1 MKTYKINNTGK
12 SKVAASL
19 AVQLEHGKAGQILVE
34 AGFSQDTFCAFLAEF
49 AIRAIKAGHDKSKL
63 TTAFQMLAAG
73 NASQARQA
81 CADLTIEIDGK
92 TQSLGAYWGKADNG
106 GAKPDLSLLG
116 V

>member
-1 MKTYKINNTGK
+1 MKNYTIKNNSK

-19 AVQLEHGKAGQILVE
+19 AVQLEQGKAGECLIQS
-34 AGFSQDTFCAFLAEF
+34 GFSQDTFCAFLAAF
-49 AIRAIKAGHDKSKL
+49 ALRAIKAGHDQSKL

-81 CADLTIEIDGK
+81 CADLSITVDGGK
-92 TQSLGAYWGKADNG
+92 EQSLGVFWGKTES